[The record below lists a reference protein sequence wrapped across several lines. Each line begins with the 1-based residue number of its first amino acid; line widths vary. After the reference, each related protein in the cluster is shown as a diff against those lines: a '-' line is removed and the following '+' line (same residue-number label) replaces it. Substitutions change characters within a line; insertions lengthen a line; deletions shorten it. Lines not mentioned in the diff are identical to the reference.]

1 MTTGPNHGSGEQ
13 PAVAP
18 VPPSPVASGD
28 RVELAG
34 QSHPGNVRPHNE
46 DVYIT
51 LQADRAL
58 RTLETNLP
66 KDTLPDVNAEIC
78 YGFLVADGVG
88 GMAAGEVASR
98 MAVTTLIHLALDTPD
113 WVMLPGQV
121 EGRRILERMTERFRL
136 VDAVLRAEA
145 GRKPELM
152 GMATTMTAAVIVGR
166 ELLVGHVGDSRAYL
180 CRGDKFDQLTR
191 DHTTVQDFADAG
203 FIQPGEVR
211 SLPYRHALTRALGGT
226 HHQSHPDLHRLM
238 LRARDQILLCTDG
251 LTDQVDAAV
260 IASTL
265 RAATT
270 AKDACQALVDLAL
283 KHGGPDNV
291 TVGVARCHFS
301 PDEVGGTRT

>member
-1 MTTGPNHGSGEQ
+1 MSTGSDHRSVQQ
-13 PAVAP
+13 PAA
-18 VPPSPVASGD
+18 PVASGD
-28 RVELAG
+28 RVEMAAL
-34 QSHPGNVRPHNE
+34 SHPGHARPNNE
-46 DVYIT
+46 DVYIV

-58 RTLETNLP
+58 RKLESNLP
-66 KDTLPDVNAEIC
+66 KDALPEVNAEIC
-78 YGFLVADGVG
+78 YGLLVADGVG

-113 WVMLPGQV
+113 WVMLPGQA
-121 EGRRILERMTERFRL
+121 EGRRILDRMTERFRL

-145 GRKPELM
+145 GRKPELA

-191 DHTTVQDFADAG
+191 DHTTVQDFTDAG
-203 FIQPGEVR
+203 FIQPGEAR

-226 HHQSHPDLHRLM
+226 HNQSHPDLHRLT
-238 LRARDQILLCTDG
+238 LRDNDQVLLCTDG
-251 LTDQVDAAV
+251 LSDQVDPAA
-260 IASTL
+260 IASML
-265 RAATT
+265 RAAAT

-283 KHGGPDNV
+283 KHGGQDNV
-291 TVGVARCHFS
+291 TVGVARCHFT

>member
-180 CRGDKFDQLTR
+180 CRRGQLLRLTR
-191 DHTTVQDFADAG
+191 DQTVAQSMVDAG
-203 FIQPGEVR
+203 LLRPEE
-211 SLPYRHALTRALGGT
+211 AEK
-226 HHQSHPDLHRLM
+226 HRLHHV
-238 LRARDQILLCTDG
+238 LTGGIGVRVTNVQAELLTGRLEDGDQLLLCSDG
-251 LTDQVDAAV
+251 LTDMVPESAIAEVLQVPGPAETICHALID
-260 IASTL
+260 
-265 RAATT
+265 RALEA
-270 AKDACQALVDLAL
+270 
-283 KHGGPDNV
+283 GGKDNV
-291 TVGVARCHFS
+291 TVVLGRYHIPQV
-301 PDEVGGTRT
+301 